1 MRALTKL
8 TSSNSD
14 QLDTIIALAKVFAKA
29 DSNVTSVLAEDGLLA
44 DIADV
49 IEALVARETKTLA
62 NRLTL
67 LEVAAGP
74 QRSVKPAG
82 VKPRTAK
89 VKL

>member
-8 TSSNSD
+8 TSSHND
-14 QLDTIIALAKVFAKA
+14 ELETLIALAKVFAKA
-29 DSNVTSVLAEDGLLA
+29 DSNVTTVLTEDGLLA

-49 IEALVARETKTLA
+49 VAALVAKETKTLS

-67 LEVAAGP
+67 LEIAAGS
-74 QRSVKPAG
+74 QKSLKPGG
-82 VKPRTAK
+82 VKTRTAK

>member
-8 TSSNSD
+8 TSGNSD

-29 DSNVTSVLAEDGLLA
+29 DNNVASVLAEDGLLA

-49 IEALVARETKTLA
+49 VAALVAKETKSLS

-67 LEVAAGP
+67 LEIAAGS
-74 QRSVKPAG
+74 QRGPKPGGA
-82 VKPRTAK
+82 KTRTAK

>member
-8 TSSNSD
+8 SSSNSD

-29 DSNVTSVLAEDGLLA
+29 DSNVTTVLSEDGLLA

-49 IEALVARETKTLA
+49 VSALVARETKTLS

-67 LEVAAGP
+67 LEIAAGS
-74 QRSVKPAG
+74 QDSLKPGGA
-82 VKPRTAK
+82 KRRTAK